1 MDFERVDSFPEFNLF
16 FSPNWYSHQIADI
29 SPSGLCA
36 LGCNDEVQLIDLY
49 ARRPITSLYIKT
61 PQHDKFIHDI
71 NERKVTA
78 VLVTDRFIVFST
90 VSGYLTIFEISNNN
104 IICKFCDNVL
114 NNVQISC
121 IKELKPEDCELE
133 LLLTDNKNK
142 IIFAKYKNGMIDQL
156 NLERQGNMH
165 STKCLE
171 VINYKENE
179 QFYAKIMDNG
189 SFNIWTAYFEE
200 AVFNVDIGHVINT
213 ASFGIFDG
221 LLIISMITRKNRIMI
236 CQVGLEKILD
246 DFVKERKFIHTSG
259 SNFRLL
265 VNLELEVE
273 TPYLPASSLQ
283 KIKLRFHNR
292 IVSMN
297 DQRLIITS
305 KDGNMYLTDIESLM
319 RIKEDKITMRPAA
332 YEDNEN
338 PFYEM
343 LDENPHFKNIYF
355 SRVINDTFV
364 AIGMDRL
371 VSFWRINKDRV
382 QYDFN
387 IKCLG
392 SKVTKVAVSPL
403 EPQSFLLASNDN
415 TMRLWNTG
423 KKANRFVTTIL
434 WKGLDKKNIREMV
447 FHPKEESIVALTT
460 EKEICMMDIHAHT
473 IISQFVIGELHEGE
487 ISYAQWL
494 PRSSVD
500 IFIDSKFDYEIKKML
515 KSKPQYKQ
523 FLNDKKGNTKLTS
536 KFINVNP
543 KYQKQINPDYL
554 YVTYVQ
560 NKGFIIADFKIG
572 TVFCVNNNIEK
583 FVASVEIVN
592 LLEQNKSLIALFGD
606 KKGNL
611 FAIRFKGGRYEYVFL
626 NEVHTALITVIKAR
640 VHPEFNDSFLVAT
653 GSYDKT
659 IKILKVSKLN
669 SKVFGNE
676 NFEEL
681 VVFKNK
687 YRISDIDWDPFNAYR
702 LLNTCQKHVTVQI
715 WNIKPLLEKEELD
728 YKKADEDGANNDEDS
743 QYVANIRGH
752 KGFITHSIWSRH
764 EPDHIITCSDDQS
777 VKIWSLVNIKSKKPP
792 SKKKKDNF
800 GDVIVEKD
808 EERFEDDFEDSDG
821 YNTDKF
827 RDFTTKTTKKGK
839 WVETKHEEKKDKEFA
854 TPTKTS

>member
-61 PQHDKFIHDI
+61 PQNDKFINDI

-104 IICKFCDNVL
+104 IICKFCDSVL
-114 NNVQISC
+114 NSVQISC
-121 IKELKPEDCELE
+121 IKELKPEECELE

-156 NLERQGNMH
+156 NLERQGNNH

-171 VINYKENE
+171 IINYKENE

-189 SFNIWTAYFEE
+189 SFNLWTAYFEE
-200 AVFNVDIGHVINT
+200 AVFNVDIGHILNT

-221 LLIISMITRKNRIMI
+221 LLIILMITRKNRII
-236 CQVGLEKILD
+236 VCQVGLEKILD
-246 DFVKERKFIHTSG
+246 DYMKERKFIHTSG
-259 SNFRLL
+259 NNFRLL

-273 TPYLPASSLQ
+273 TPYLPASSLN

-297 DQRLIITS
+297 DQRIIITS

-319 RIKEDKITMRPAA
+319 RVKEDKIVMKPAA

-355 SRVINDTFV
+355 SKVIGDTYV
-364 AIGMDRL
+364 SIGMDRL

-392 SKVTKVAVSPL
+392 SKVTKLAVSPI

-434 WKGLDKKNIREMV
+434 WKGLDKKQIKEMV
-447 FHPKEESIVALTT
+447 FHPLEESIVALTS
-460 EKEICMMDIHAHT
+460 EKEISMMDIHAHT

-487 ISYAQWL
+487 VTFSQWL
-494 PRSSVD
+494 PRTSVD
-500 IFIDSKFDYEIKKML
+500 IFIDSKFDYEIQKMM

-523 FLNDKKGNTKLTS
+523 FLNDKKGSTKLTS
-536 KFINVNP
+536 KFVNVNP

-554 YVTYVQ
+554 YVSYIQ
-560 NKGFIIADFKIG
+560 HKGFIIADFKIG

-583 FVASVEIVN
+583 VVASVEIVN
-592 LLEQNKSLIALFGD
+592 MLDSHKTLFVIFGD
-606 KKGNL
+606 KKGNI
-611 FAIRFKGGRYEYVFL
+611 FAIRYRAGRYEYVFL
-626 NEVHTALITVIKAR
+626 ADVHTALITTIKSR
-640 VHPEFNDSFLVAT
+640 VHSDFKDSVLIAT
-653 GSYDKT
+653 GSYDKSVKVMR
-659 IKILKVSKLN
+659 IKDVN
-669 SKVFGNE
+669 SKIFRSDD
-676 NFEEL
+676 FEEL
-681 VVFKNK
+681 YACKLKF
-687 YRISDIDWDPFNAYR
+687 RIKDIDWDPFNPYR
-702 LLNTCQKHVTVQI
+702 FLNTCQKHVTVQV
-715 WNIKPLLEKEELD
+715 WNIRSAIEAKENLD
-728 YKKADEDGANNDEDS
+728 YKKKEDDGENKADS
-743 QYVANIRGH
+743 PYVANIRGH
-752 KGFITHSIWSRH
+752 KGFITDSMWSRF
-764 EPDHIITCSDDQS
+764 EPDHIITASDDQS
-777 VKIWSLVNIKSKKPP
+777 VKIWNLVNIKSKKPP
-792 SKKKKDNF
+792 NKKKTDNNVNE
-800 GDVIVEKD
+800 VIIERD
-808 EERFEDDFEDSDG
+808 EEANEEDFEG
-821 YNTDKF
+821 KEFYNTDKF
-827 RDFTTKTTKKGK
+827 REFTTKPK
-839 WVETKHEEKKDKEFA
+839 EREEYVRVDPKEKTFK
-854 TPTKTS
+854 TPTKDD